1 MALRWD
7 WDKKIGKLEIQQGEK
22 KFDIDVY
29 QGNALAIFINEWKND
44 EGKDVWMMY
53 NFFCDK
59 DHFRN
64 CTKDKTWNYAEEWVK
79 LTLWEVP
86 NDFWIILK
94 DLAKRGVTIEI
105 RRKDDGCNE
114 NTCT

>member
-7 WDKKIGKLEIQQGEK
+7 WNKKIGQLHIRQGEK
-22 KFDIDVY
+22 DFNIDVY
-29 QGNALAIFINEWKND
+29 RGNALAIFINEWKNE

-59 DHFRN
+59 EHFRN
-64 CTKDKTWNYAEEWVK
+64 CTQDKDWNYAEEWVR

-86 NDFWIILK
+86 NDFWIIIK

-105 RRKDDGCNE
+105 RRKDDGSNE
-114 NTCT
+114 NT

>member
-7 WDKKIGKLEIQQGEK
+7 WNKKIGQLHIRQGEK
-22 KFDIDVY
+22 DFSIDVY
-29 QGNALAIFINEWKND
+29 KGNALAIFINEWTND
-44 EGKDVWMMY
+44 EGKNVWMMY

-59 DHFRN
+59 EHFKN

-79 LTLWEVP
+79 LILWEVP

-105 RRKDDGCNE
+105 RSKDNE
-114 NTCT
+114 A